1 MITAAPAPPTRRRS
15 VGTGY
20 YHVMVRVT
28 CCRENVCSVSQCTLP
43 SPAYSPLKC
52 TLLLLP
58 HFLSSVSASRLR
70 QSSAHP
76 GTAADR
82 EYAFEMACSNI
93 RYGEGV
99 TREVGMDLENLG
111 VRNVCVLTDKNVRP
125 ELCVHSVQLL
135 HPKFLHASAFSL
147 VLFFPPFSYS
157 ATLLPCPPHPP
168 IVSPSS
174 HSHPLTL
181 PTFHHHSPPL
191 PYPQLA
197 RLPPL
202 QATLDSLHST
212 SVQYSVYD
220 NVSIEPTNER

>member
-1 MITAAPAPPTRRRS
+1 MVKSYMLQRECMFCFPMHPPF
-15 VGTGY
+15 
-20 YHVMVRVT
+20 
-28 CCRENVCSVSQCTLP
+28 L

-52 TLLLLP
+52 TLLLLLLFPLLLP

-76 GTAADR
+76 GAAADR

-125 ELCVHSVQLL
+125 ELCVHLVQLL
-135 HPKFLHASAFSL
+135 PSLHPTFLHASLFSL

-157 ATLLPCPPHPP
+157 AALVLL
-168 IVSPSS
+168 ILTFSPS
-174 HSHPLTL
+174 
-181 PTFHHHSPPL
+181 HSPYIFFTILPL
-191 PYPQLA
+191 SPILSWPG
-197 RLPPL
+197 
-202 QATLDSLHST
+202 SLHSRL
-212 SVQYSVYD
+212 
-220 NVSIEPTNER
+220 P